1 MDSIVSLDLNDVS
14 IDFPIYHSSARSLKQ
29 IAIRT
34 AVGGRIRRDG
44 QANRTVVQALRN
56 VSLTLRPGDRLA
68 LIGHNGSGK
77 STLLRVMSG
86 IYHPSS
92 GYVCGV
98 GVRAALCDIQVGQD
112 DEATGYESILL
123 RGLMMGLN
131 RSEIEERV
139 REIAE
144 FSGLGEYLNL
154 PIRTYSSG
162 MVLRLYFSI
171 ATSVDSDILLMDE
184 WIASGDEEFA
194 EKANHRLQS
203 LIDRAHILVIASH
216 DRSLLSELCN
226 RAVLLE
232 GGHIVKDG
240 AVETVF
246 AEYTRRLADAG
257 SPDRKVA

>member
-1 MDSIVSLDLNDVS
+1 
-14 IDFPIYHSSARSLKQ
+14 
-29 IAIRT
+29 
-34 AVGGRIRRDG
+34 
-44 QANRTVVQALRN
+44 
-56 VSLTLRPGDRLA
+56 
-68 LIGHNGSGK
+68 
-77 STLLRVMSG
+77 
-86 IYHPSS
+86 
-92 GYVCGV
+92 
-98 GVRAALCDIQVGQD
+98 
-112 DEATGYESILL
+112 
-123 RGLMMGLN
+123 
-131 RSEIEERV
+131 
-139 REIAE
+139 
-144 FSGLGEYLNL
+144 
-154 PIRTYSSG
+154 